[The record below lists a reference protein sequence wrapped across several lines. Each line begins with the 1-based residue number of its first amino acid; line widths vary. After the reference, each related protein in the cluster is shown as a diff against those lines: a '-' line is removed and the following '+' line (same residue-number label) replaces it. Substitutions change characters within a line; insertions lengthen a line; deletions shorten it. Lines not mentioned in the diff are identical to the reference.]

1 MVIQKSIVNL
11 TSVWFVALRH
21 ARHLYMSALWRILAE
36 LDSQGRVHD
45 LDMVEIHLQHQ
56 ILCPH
61 FLEDVISLGLRV
73 GKEARHIACVD
84 SLDQKGYAM
93 LGEFGCG
100 EREVGN
106 VGSLGVR

>member
-21 ARHLYMSALWRILAE
+21 ARHLYMSALWSILAE
-36 LDSQGRVHD
+36 LDSQVPLHY
-45 LDMVEIHLQHQ
+45 LHMVEIHLQHQ

-73 GKEARHIACVD
+73 EKEARHIACVD
-84 SLDQKGYAM
+84 SLKQKGYSI
-93 LGEFGCG
+93 LGGFACAD
-100 EREVGN
+100 REVGN
-106 VGSLGVR
+106 LASLPTR